1 MASNEITVKIRIA
14 DIKPLEDLMEV
25 LCRHLDELPP
35 ELRQAVQAV
44 VDYEGEESK

>member
-1 MASNEITVKIRIA
+1 MESNEITVKIKVA

-35 ELRQAVQAV
+35 ELRQAVHAV
-44 VDYEGEESK
+44 VDYENEESK

>member
-1 MASNEITVKIRIA
+1 MAINEITVKIKIA

-35 ELRQAVQAV
+35 ELYQAVQAV
-44 VDYEGEESK
+44 ADYENEE